1 MKIKVNELNKDYSNN
16 LVTKRSRRFL
26 IYLTS
31 IFSLLILVCFIQ
43 GLIIKPLG
51 DLTSISKNL
60 ISNNLSIR
68 NNLYKEALSSSLL
81 EYEEKSNNKVLLD
94 VDEVIYKE
102 IRRELKTYI
111 VNNNIDVR
119 GELVSTYQEFNNLS
133 KEENI
138 NYYLFTY
145 RTNYLKIN
153 DIQNKEFINS
163 LFNNYLSK
171 YYKNNY
177 LDKSYFEYQDDVA
190 LSLIKYVFEEDYSS
204 KYKEIY
210 DEYLRNY
217 TLFYNE
223 LIQDFESNNNIY
235 KDNLIKLDENTN
247 KYSLLLL
254 VEIFIS
260 YFISFLLLEILP
272 RLIFKSDTNFM
283 YKLFKVIGINKKTN
297 KSKLKLYQYLISL
310 VLSFIFNIYIL
321 FFVYLFFYSS
331 FNLLNVSLFNISFLV
346 IIIFTLLLSILN
358 AIYSYFNKNK
368 QTMINYLSKIII
380 KDKEEYN
387 ISTNNNGTSK

>member
-16 LVTKRSRRFL
+16 LITKRSRRFL
-26 IYLTS
+26 IYLAS

-60 ISNNLSIR
+60 ISNNVSIR
-68 NNLYKEALSSSLL
+68 NNLYNEALSSSLL
-81 EYEEKSNNKVLLD
+81 EYEEENNNKVLLD
-94 VDEVIYKE
+94 IDEVIYKE

-111 VNNNIDVR
+111 DNNNIDVR
-119 GELVSTYQEFNNLS
+119 GELVSNYQEFNDLS

-145 RTNYLKIN
+145 RPTYLKIN

-163 LFNNYLSK
+163 LFNKYLSK

-177 LDKSYFEYQDDVA
+177 LDKSYFDYQDDVA

-204 KYKEIY
+204 KYKELY
-210 DEYLRNY
+210 DEYLSNY

-223 LIQDFESNNNIY
+223 LIEDFESNNNIY

-260 YFISFLLLEILP
+260 YFISFLLLELLP
-272 RLIFKSDTNFM
+272 RLIFKTDTNFM

>member
-26 IYLTS
+26 IYLAS

-51 DLTSISKNL
+51 DLTNVSKDL
-60 ISNNLSIR
+60 ISNNVSIR
-68 NNLYKEALSSSLL
+68 NTLYHEAISSSLL
-81 EYEEKSNNKVLLD
+81 EYKEESNNKVLLD

-119 GELVSTYQEFNNLS
+119 GELVSNYREFNDLS
-133 KEENI
+133 EEENI

-145 RTNYLKIN
+145 RPINLKIN

-163 LFNNYLSK
+163 LFNKYLSK

-204 KYKEIY
+204 KYKELY
-210 DEYLRNY
+210 DEYLSNY

-223 LIQDFESNNNIY
+223 LIKDFESNNIIY
-235 KDNLIKLDENTN
+235 KDNLIKLNENTN

-260 YFISFLLLEILP
+260 YFISFLLLELLP
-272 RLIFKSDTNFM
+272 RLIFKSDTNFT
-283 YKLFKVIGINKKTN
+283 YKLFKVVGINKKTN

-358 AIYSYFNKNK
+358 AIYSYFYKNK

>member
-16 LVTKRSRRFL
+16 LITKRSRRFL
-26 IYLTS
+26 IYLAS

-60 ISNNLSIR
+60 ISNNVSIR
-68 NNLYKEALSSSLL
+68 NNLYNEALSSSLL
-81 EYEEKSNNKVLLD
+81 EYEEENNNKVLLD
-94 VDEVIYKE
+94 IDEVIYKE

-111 VNNNIDVR
+111 DNNNIDVR
-119 GELVSTYQEFNNLS
+119 GELVSNYQEFNDLS

-145 RTNYLKIN
+145 RPTYLKIN

-163 LFNNYLSK
+163 LFNKYLSK

-204 KYKEIY
+204 KYKELY
-210 DEYLRNY
+210 DEYLSNY

-223 LIQDFESNNNIY
+223 LIEDFESNNNIY

-260 YFISFLLLEILP
+260 YFISFLLLELLP
-272 RLIFKSDTNFM
+272 RLIFKTDTNFM

-368 QTMINYLSKIII
+368 QTIINYVSKIII

>member
-26 IYLTS
+26 IYLAS

-60 ISNNLSIR
+60 ISNNVSIR
-68 NNLYKEALSSSLL
+68 NNLYNEALSSSLL

-163 LFNNYLSK
+163 LFNKYLSN

-204 KYKEIY
+204 KYKELY
-210 DEYLRNY
+210 DEYLNNY
-217 TLFYNE
+217 KLFYNE
-223 LIQDFESNNNIY
+223 LIQDFESNNIIY

-260 YFISFLLLEILP
+260 YFISFLLLELLP

-283 YKLFKVIGINKKTN
+283 FKLFKVIGINKKTN

-331 FNLLNVSLFNISFLV
+331 FNLLNISFFNISFLV
-346 IIIFTLLLSILN
+346 IIIFTLFLSILN

>member
-26 IYLTS
+26 IYLAS

-217 TLFYNE
+217 TLFYND
-223 LIQDFESNNNIY
+223 LIEDFESNNNIY

-260 YFISFLLLEILP
+260 YFISFLLLGLLP

-331 FNLLNVSLFNISFLV
+331 FNLLNASFFNISFLV

-387 ISTNNNGTSK
+387 ISANNDGTSK

>member
-26 IYLTS
+26 IYLAS

-51 DLTSISKNL
+51 DLTSISKDL
-60 ISNNLSIR
+60 ISNNVSIR
-68 NNLYKEALSSSLL
+68 NNLYNEALSSSLL
-81 EYEEKSNNKVLLD
+81 EYEEESNNKVLLD

-119 GELVSTYQEFNNLS
+119 GELVSNYQEFNDIS

-145 RTNYLKIN
+145 RPTHLKIN

-163 LFNNYLSK
+163 LFNQYLSK
-171 YYKNNY
+171 YYQNNY

-190 LSLIKYVFEEDYSS
+190 LNLIKYVFEEDYSS
-204 KYKEIY
+204 KYKELY
-210 DEYLRNY
+210 DEYLSNY

-223 LIQDFESNNNIY
+223 LIKDFESNNNVY
-235 KDNLIKLDENTN
+235 KDNLIKLDENSN

-260 YFISFLLLEILP
+260 YFISFLLLELLP
-272 RLIFKSDTNFM
+272 RLIFRSDTNFM

-368 QTMINYLSKIII
+368 QTMINYVSKIII
-380 KDKEEYN
+380 KDKEEYK

>member
-26 IYLTS
+26 IYLAS

-217 TLFYNE
+217 TLFYND
-223 LIQDFESNNNIY
+223 LIEDFESNNNIY

-254 VEIFIS
+254 VGIFIS

-331 FNLLNVSLFNISFLV
+331 FNLLNASFFNISFLV

-387 ISTNNNGTSK
+387 ISANNDGTSK

>member
-16 LVTKRSRRFL
+16 LVTKRSRRLL
-26 IYLTS
+26 IYLAS

-60 ISNNLSIR
+60 ISNNVSIR
-68 NNLYKEALSSSLL
+68 NNLYNEALSSSLL

-163 LFNNYLSK
+163 LFNKYLSN

-223 LIQDFESNNNIY
+223 LIQDFESNNIIY

-260 YFISFLLLEILP
+260 YFISFLLLEMLP
-272 RLIFKSDTNFM
+272 RLIFRSDTNFM

-297 KSKLKLYQYLISL
+297 KSKLKLYQYLIFL

-331 FNLLNVSLFNISFLV
+331 FNLLNVSFFNISFLV

>member
-1 MKIKVNELNKDYSNN
+1 MKIKVNELNKDYSDN

-26 IYLTS
+26 IYLAS

-60 ISNNLSIR
+60 ISNNVSIR
-68 NNLYKEALSSSLL
+68 NNLYNEALSSSLL

-145 RTNYLKIN
+145 RPINLKIN
-153 DIQNKEFINS
+153 NIQNKDYINS
-163 LFNNYLSK
+163 LFNKYLSK

-204 KYKEIY
+204 KYKELY
-210 DEYLRNY
+210 DEYLSNY

-260 YFISFLLLEILP
+260 YFISFLLLEMLP
-272 RLIFKSDTNFM
+272 RLIFRSDTNFM
-283 YKLFKVIGINKKTN
+283 FKLFKIIGVDKKTN

>member
-60 ISNNLSIR
+60 ISNNVSIR
-68 NNLYKEALSSSLL
+68 NNLYNEALSSSLL

-260 YFISFLLLEILP
+260 YFISFLLLGLLP

>member
-26 IYLTS
+26 IYLAS

-60 ISNNLSIR
+60 IGNNVSIR
-68 NNLYKEALSSSLL
+68 NNLYNEALSSSLL
-81 EYEEKSNNKVLLD
+81 EYEEESTNKVLSD

-163 LFNNYLSK
+163 LFNKYLSK
-171 YYKNNY
+171 YYKYNY
-177 LDKSYFEYQDDVA
+177 LEKSYFEYKEDVG
-190 LSLIKYVFEEDYSS
+190 LSLIKYIFEEDYSS
-204 KYKEIY
+204 KYKELY
-210 DEYLRNY
+210 DEYLSNY

-260 YFISFLLLEILP
+260 YFISFLLLELLP
-272 RLIFKSDTNFM
+272 RLIFKTDTNFM
-283 YKLFKVIGINKKTN
+283 YKLFKVIGIDKKTN

>member
-16 LVTKRSRRFL
+16 LITKRSRRFL
-26 IYLTS
+26 IYLAS

-60 ISNNLSIR
+60 ISNNVSIR
-68 NNLYKEALSSSLL
+68 NNLYNEALSSSLL
-81 EYEEKSNNKVLLD
+81 EYEEENNNKVLLD
-94 VDEVIYKE
+94 IDEVIYKE

-119 GELVSTYQEFNNLS
+119 GELVSNYQEFNDLS

-145 RTNYLKIN
+145 RPTYLKIN

-163 LFNNYLSK
+163 LFNKYLSK

-204 KYKEIY
+204 KYKELY
-210 DEYLRNY
+210 DEYLSNY

-223 LIQDFESNNNIY
+223 LIEDFESNNNIY

-260 YFISFLLLEILP
+260 YFISFLLLELLP
-272 RLIFKSDTNFM
+272 RLIFKTDTNFM

-297 KSKLKLYQYLISL
+297 KSKLMLYQYLISL

-368 QTMINYLSKIII
+368 QTMINYVSKIII

>member
-26 IYLTS
+26 IYLAS

-60 ISNNLSIR
+60 ISNNVSIR
-68 NNLYKEALSSSLL
+68 NNLYNEALSSSLL

-145 RTNYLKIN
+145 RANYLKIN

-163 LFNNYLSK
+163 LFNKYLSN

-177 LDKSYFEYQDDVA
+177 LDNSYFEYQDDVA

-204 KYKEIY
+204 KYKELY
-210 DEYLRNY
+210 DEYLSNY

-223 LIQDFESNNNIY
+223 LIQDFESTNNIY

-260 YFISFLLLEILP
+260 YFISFLLLELLP
-272 RLIFKSDTNFM
+272 RLIFKSDANFM
-283 YKLFKVIGINKKTN
+283 FKLFKVIGINKKTN

-331 FNLLNVSLFNISFLV
+331 FNLLNVSFFNISFLV